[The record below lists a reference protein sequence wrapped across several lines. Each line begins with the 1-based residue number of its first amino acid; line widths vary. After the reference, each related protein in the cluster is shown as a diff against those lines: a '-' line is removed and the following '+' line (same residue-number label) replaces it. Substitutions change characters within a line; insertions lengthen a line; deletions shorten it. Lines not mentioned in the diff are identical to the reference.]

1 MSDLLIKSIKKSA
14 IPSRAN
20 VQFSDGNYLPFLID
34 DVVKL
39 SIKKGE
45 SLDPDRFNS
54 LIQTSYQYLI
64 KEYALR
70 QIATSPKTKKLLNQK
85 IFQKKYLLS
94 KKYPLFKDSTQNSS
108 IIDQVIQDLED
119 QGLLNDTDYAK
130 YAINRHRAKSPQF
143 IRYLLLQ
150 KGVNLKN
157 LPDDF
162 FSQIDSSQ
170 NIKKYLLKKF
180 SKPQDLADFNT
191 KNKFISSMLRKGFT
205 HSEVKTVIDDFLK
218 AK

>member
-1 MSDLLIKSIKKSA
+1 MTELSVKSIKKSI
-14 IPSRAN
+14 IPSRVN
-20 VQFSDGNYLPFLID
+20 VQFGDGNYLPFFID
-34 DVVKL
+34 DIIKL

-45 SLDPDRFNS
+45 VLDTDRFNN

-64 KEYALR
+64 KDYALR
-70 QIATSPKTKKLLNQK
+70 QIASSPKTKKLLNQK
-85 IFQKKYLLS
+85 ISQKKYQLS
-94 KKYPLFKDSTQNSS
+94 KKYPLLKDAVQNSL
-108 IIDQVIQDLED
+108 IVNQVVDDLQDL
-119 QGLLNDTDYAK
+119 GLLNDIDYAK
-130 YAINRHRAKSPQF
+130 YVINHHRAKSPQY

-157 LPDDF
+157 LPDDI

-218 AK
+218 SK

>member
-1 MSDLLIKSIKKSA
+1 MSELLIKSIKKSA

-20 VQFSDGNYLPFLID
+20 VQFSDGSYLPLLID
-34 DVVKL
+34 DVIKL

-45 SLDPDRFNS
+45 VLNIDRFS
-54 LIQTSYQYLI
+54 RIIDASYHYLI
-64 KEYALR
+64 RDYALR
-70 QIATSPKTKKLLNQK
+70 QIASSPKTKKLLQQK
-85 IFQKKYLLS
+85 ISQKKYLLAQKFPLL
-94 KKYPLFKDSTQNSS
+94 KKVTQNSL
-108 IIDQVIQDLED
+108 ITDQVIQDLED
-119 QGLLNDTDYAK
+119 SGLLNDLDYAK
-130 YAINRHRAKSPQF
+130 YAINRHRAKSPQY

-157 LPDDF
+157 IPDDI
-162 FSQIDSSQ
+162 FSQIDPSQ

-205 HSEVKTVIDDFLK
+205 HFEVKTVIDDFLK

>member
-1 MSDLLIKSIKKSA
+1 MTELSVKSIKKSA

-20 VQFSDGNYLPFLID
+20 VQFSDGNYLPLLID
-34 DVVKL
+34 DVIKL
-39 SIKKGE
+39 LIKKGE
-45 SLDPDRFNS
+45 LLSNERLNS
-54 LIQTSYQYLI
+54 LTETSYLYLI

-70 QIATSPKTKKLLNQK
+70 QIASSPKTKKLLIQK
-85 IFQKKYLLS
+85 ISQKKYQLTQKFPILKTAS
-94 KKYPLFKDSTQNSS
+94 QNS
-108 IIDQVIQDLED
+108 DLVNNLLDELSAS
-119 QGLLNDTDYAK
+119 GLINDLDYAK

-157 LPDDF
+157 LPNDIF
-162 FSQIDSSQ
+162 LQIDSSQ

-180 SKPQDLADFNT
+180 SKPNDLADFNT
-191 KNKFISSMLRKGFT
+191 KNKFIGSMLRKGFT

-218 AK
+218 SK

>member
-1 MSDLLIKSIKKSA
+1 MAELSVKSIKKSI

-20 VQFSDGNYLPFLID
+20 VQFSDGSYLPFLID

-45 SLDPDRFNS
+45 LLDTDRFND

-64 KEYALR
+64 KDYVLR
-70 QIATSPKTKKLLNQK
+70 QIASSPKTKKLLNQK
-85 IFQKKYLLS
+85 ISQKKYQLS
-94 KKYPLFKDSTQNSS
+94 KKYPLFKEVTKNT
-108 IIDQVIQDLED
+108 IITDRVIQDIED
-119 QGLLNDTDYAK
+119 LDLLNDIDYAK
-130 YAINRHRAKSPQF
+130 YVINRHRAKSPQY

-157 LPDDF
+157 LPDDI

-218 AK
+218 SK

>member
-1 MSDLLIKSIKKSA
+1 MSKLLIKSIKKSA

-20 VQFSDGNYLPFLID
+20 VQLSDGNYLPLLID
-34 DVVKL
+34 DVIKL
-39 SIKKGE
+39 SLKKGE
-45 SLDPDRFNS
+45 LLDTDQLNS
-54 LIQTSYQYLI
+54 LIQTSFSYLI
-64 KEYALR
+64 KEFALR
-70 QIATSPKTKKLLNQK
+70 QIAASPKTNKILNQK

-94 KKYPLFKDSTQNSS
+94 QKYPLFKEITKNTLVT
-108 IIDQVIQDLED
+108 DQVIQDIED
-119 QGLLNDTDYAK
+119 LGLLNDIDYAK

-143 IRYLLLQ
+143 IRFLLLQ

-157 LPDDF
+157 LPDDI

-170 NIKKYLLKKF
+170 NIKKHLLKKF

-191 KNKFISSMLRKGFT
+191 KNKFIRSMLRKGFT